1 MKRVKIICFGN
12 LKGNKKKKMIK
23 KKLLPAQ
30 PIFFSL
36 LVETN
41 NFSAIYECFC
51 FLFISIGGHK
61 ILTWSHDKV
70 PLPPPV
76 NNVIIPS
83 QNDA

>member
-1 MKRVKIICFGN
+1 MIT
-12 LKGNKKKKMIK
+12 KKKHH
-23 KKLLPAQ
+23 PSNQ
-30 PIFFSL
+30 IFFSL

-61 ILTWSHDKV
+61 ILIWSHDKV
-70 PLPPPV
+70 SLPPPV

-83 QNDA
+83 QNDAWFPEKQNIF